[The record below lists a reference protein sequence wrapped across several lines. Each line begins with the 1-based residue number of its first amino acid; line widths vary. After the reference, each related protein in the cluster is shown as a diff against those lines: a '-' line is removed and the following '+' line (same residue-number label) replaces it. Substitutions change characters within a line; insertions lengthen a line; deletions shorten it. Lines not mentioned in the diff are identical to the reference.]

1 TGQRGR
7 LHLLRGRDSCHD
19 FARRDHRRGQSKS
32 CGRAKAGA
40 AVPAP
45 ACAPAHSESRRL
57 RRERVAKMMIE
68 VPEKYALEASSPA
81 PITIP
86 FCRADLQRGPSHETA
101 ATYRP
106 RSNEGTK
113 FWFTAN
119 YPSCL
124 RLHPCS
130 SLRQIRA
137 CAIPLRRL

>member
-1 TGQRGR
+1 SQRK
-7 LHLLRGRDSCHD
+7 S
-19 FARRDHRRGQSKS
+19 RR
-32 CGRAKAGA
+32 RAKAGA

-45 ACAPAHSESRRL
+45 ACAPAHSESRGIRP
-57 RRERVAKMMIE
+57 EGVTKTVIE
-68 VPEKYALEASSPA
+68 VPEKYALEASSTA
-81 PITIP
+81 PITTP